1 MLTPVLPFPRPG
13 FVVEHVA
20 TADATRLMAARARTP
35 AAACPHC
42 PPRSARVHRRSTR
55 RLRALPV
62 AAPAAA
68 PMGERASDVDVRAP
82 AAVPPGT
89 PVATPALRP
98 RSGRSPRLQQGQA
111 AREAARAQRS
121 QEVQPRAA
129 PGQSLQQ
136 IARAGGVSRQTV
148 RPWLQTAP
156 LPPEQRG
163 YRGPGKIAPSLP
175 YLRTRTAGA
184 GPACAGGQAAHAPA
198 RRGAGV
204 GWRTVGGQWCPRSA
218 RTWPW
223 CDTPVRCALEAREPA
238 RAGPSLRLRAV

>member
-20 TADATRLMAARARTP
+20 TADATRLK
-35 AAACPHC
+35 
-42 PPRSARVHRRSTR
+42 
-55 RLRALPV
+55 
-62 AAPAAA
+62 
-68 PMGERASDVDVRAP
+68 
-82 AAVPPGT
+82 
-89 PVATPALRP
+89 
-98 RSGRSPRLQQGQA
+98 A

-184 GPACAGGQAAHAPA
+184 RSCQT
-198 RRGAGV
+198 RRG
-204 GWRTVGGQWCPRSA
+204 
-218 RTWPW
+218 
-223 CDTPVRCALEAREPA
+223 
-238 RAGPSLRLRAV
+238 